1 MEHFNGGTIV
11 LFLLFIVAVFGIV
24 FFVRNKD
31 RIPRP
36 DNSPLLKVK
45 REWCKAWDGTV
56 EKQQAEKEWDELG
69 ATEIN
74 KATTLS
80 ELCST
85 CERVFWYSYRGKYKK
100 RESKILLKVYEDKKK
115 ELKDKLGQEDARRA
129 EEFRKNRDHRHAPYP
144 QKLEKG
150 KPADN
155 EPRFPKFV
163 RKEVQK
169 P

>member
-100 RESKILLKVYEDKKK
+100 RESKILLKVYEIRKKSSK
-115 ELKDKLGQEDARRA
+115 INSARRTLG
-129 EEFRKNRDHRHAPYP
+129 ERKNSAKTEIIVTLLTRRNS
-144 QKLEKG
+144 KKG
-150 KPADN
+150 NRLTMSLAS
-155 EPRFPKFV
+155 
-163 RKEVQK
+163 QSL
-169 P
+169 